1 MAQNYRCRSFGKH
14 LTYCKCGKNDGFSD
28 VLCTCNR
35 QKTSSTA
42 WYEVPFCGHR
52 ISFNRLSSECLVQ
65 SPSEIKPSKSIQL
78 QTFRPKLSKLVQT
91 CNVMCSRSN
100 DRFWNSSIPFQSPFP
115 AAPFLA
121 ISSFGLRLW
130 AKAREKNKYCNLY
143 LRYLWGDTENSLWML
158 NVRMS
163 IGSSCSEG
171 TAYWEMSPRINIL

>member
-1 MAQNYRCRSFGKH
+1 MWKEWWLFGCAMHLKQTKNQLYCFVWSPIQWAQNIIQQIILG
-14 LTYCKCGKNDGFSD
+14 
-28 VLCTCNR
+28 V
-35 QKTSSTA
+35 
-42 WYEVPFCGHR
+42 
-52 ISFNRLSSECLVQ
+52 LVQ

>member
-1 MAQNYRCRSFGKH
+1 MWKEWWLFGCAMHLQQTKNQLYCLVWSPILWAQNIIQQIILG
-14 LTYCKCGKNDGFSD
+14 
-28 VLCTCNR
+28 V
-35 QKTSSTA
+35 
-42 WYEVPFCGHR
+42 
-52 ISFNRLSSECLVQ
+52 LVQ

-171 TAYWEMSPRINIL
+171 TAYWEMSPRINIKK